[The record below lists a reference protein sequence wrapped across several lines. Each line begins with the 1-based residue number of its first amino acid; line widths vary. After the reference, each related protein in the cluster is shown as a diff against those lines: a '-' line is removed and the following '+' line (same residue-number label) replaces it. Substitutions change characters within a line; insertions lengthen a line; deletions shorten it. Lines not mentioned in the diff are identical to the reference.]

1 MAAVTLKQMCRFM
14 FRWGLCIAAVES
26 WSVGNHYGA
35 AACVGD
41 AEDRK
46 SRARAMDRLR
56 LCYLGAAAIGCR
68 FRGWQTPSTGE
79 RQVTQAGMDQF
90 AVRRQYDEEWYK
102 SRDGADYFCVTD
114 ADLSA
119 EAWHGGAG
127 GGSTPLLDGKRVW
140 NFKLG
145 FWIVM
150 QHPVS
155 RMQHE

>member
-41 AEDRK
+41 SEDRK
-46 SRARAMDRLR
+46 SRERAMQRLR

-68 FRGWQTPSTGE
+68 FRGWQTPMPSSAGNT
-79 RQVTQAGMDQF
+79 RAGMDQF